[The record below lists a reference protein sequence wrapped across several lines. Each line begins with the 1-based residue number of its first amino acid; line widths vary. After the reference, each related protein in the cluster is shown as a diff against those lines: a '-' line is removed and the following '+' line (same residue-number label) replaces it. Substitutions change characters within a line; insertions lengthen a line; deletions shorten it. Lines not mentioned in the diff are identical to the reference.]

1 MNNSV
6 SRTICVPIRVHDLF
20 LILLCLLFII
30 NRDIPIDIS
39 SLWKFSLLCIVY
51 IISRI
56 IPIRYYKFL
65 FFLLCF
71 WGVVEVV
78 FSVLQ
83 KFVWL
88 TSNHFDF
95 TVTGT
100 FGNPGPLGCL
110 LAVSCLIPL
119 YYIGKYCKDKEYV
132 LVLIFLVIASFILF
146 GIFLTGSR
154 AALVSIFAGVLFL
167 FYPYLIR
174 NRHSVL
180 SSILVKILILLTISV
195 LVVVVYFLRKD
206 SADGRFLIWYNTACM
221 IKDYSFWGCGSGGWL
236 ANYMHYQ
243 ADFFYNNPDSTY
255 VILADNAFY
264 PYNEFLYIMAEQ
276 GLVGMLL
283 VLSIIYALFNY
294 KESDP
299 VDRVLK
305 SLLVT
310 SLFFSFF
317 SYPASIFP
325 LCIVFTSII
334 GMLKSPIVKCIKL
347 SSLRVY
353 VLASLFVVLV
363 VGISLWSYSVYNKA
377 CKRISV
383 LANNEQTL
391 DYCPDLNK
399 LFPLFCYNPQ
409 LMYLYSQVCEGK
421 CSLDQELSLLQ
432 AASKIAPTS
441 DLYYKIG
448 DIWRSKGDVY
458 KAEMYYK
465 LSISMIPH
473 RITPKYRLFLLYIEQ
488 KDMASAVKLG
498 NIILRQP
505 VKKEG
510 TKILRM
516 KIEVQRYLDRMSHNG
531 LI

>member
-51 IISRI
+51 VISRI

-71 WGVVEVV
+71 WGVVEVA

-119 YYIGKYCKDKEYV
+119 YYIGKYCKDKKYV
-132 LVLIFLVIASFILF
+132 LVLLFLIIASFILF

-243 ADFFYNNPDSTY
+243 ADFF
-255 VILADNAFY
+255 
-264 PYNEFLYIMAEQ
+264 
-276 GLVGMLL
+276 
-283 VLSIIYALFNY
+283 II
-294 KESDP
+294 
-299 VDRVLK
+299 
-305 SLLVT
+305 
-310 SLFFSFF
+310 
-317 SYPASIFP
+317 I
-325 LCIVFTSII
+325 
-334 GMLKSPIVKCIKL
+334 
-347 SSLRVY
+347 
-353 VLASLFVVLV
+353 
-363 VGISLWSYSVYNKA
+363 
-377 CKRISV
+377 RIRH
-383 LANNEQTL
+383 
-391 DYCPDLNK
+391 
-399 LFPLFCYNPQ
+399 
-409 LMYLYSQVCEGK
+409 M
-421 CSLDQELSLLQ
+421 
-432 AASKIAPTS
+432 
-441 DLYYKIG
+441 
-448 DIWRSKGDVY
+448 
-458 KAEMYYK
+458 
-465 LSISMIPH
+465 
-473 RITPKYRLFLLYIEQ
+473 
-488 KDMASAVKLG
+488 
-498 NIILRQP
+498 
-505 VKKEG
+505 
-510 TKILRM
+510 
-516 KIEVQRYLDRMSHNG
+516 
-531 LI
+531 